1 MFIAAATL
9 PLIVGIVAAIAGLA
23 IGYIVG
29 SLPGAKYKKQLILA
43 QQQLHALQDQRSD
56 TVKRYESEPI
66 DVVPTARPE
75 PTPTPEPPREPEPQ
89 TKPAAESSEVGESN
103 SESAASSAAADA
115 TLKSKLPPPKSGNK
129 LPERRKKVREHEPA
143 ATQPTADAKAW
154 AAQLEQ
160 YQLAYAQQFERAEQL
175 QAQLSQLTDKGDVPK
190 QVFVLQAQLTAE
202 KDRVSQL
209 EADLEA
215 ARQVQPI
222 AATQPLVT
230 PPAPAAEPEAPSDT
244 QWQIRQ
250 LHQEQISL
258 QMELDK
264 QSDRIQELTAERDSA
279 KDNSTKLSEQFH
291 ELRSI
296 LGQKEALVAS
306 LEREVTELRN
316 RASTQPDSSEVAA
329 KTSEDTALS
338 VDSALEDSDASAPQD
353 MPQPLI
359 GAAAEDSSQ
368 FQAQIAELAS
378 NNQQLT
384 QRLQQYQEAEQ
395 TWKARFQAMQQKLA
409 EGAQQLQQLDAKY
422 RESQQN
428 VHQLATDLQFQSG
441 DPSEITKY
449 QEMLKKA
456 GQQIEL
462 MKAELG
468 KAAKAHTQLKQQLQ
482 TATEN
487 AIAPEQL
494 EQLRQQLRET
504 QEHSQALQQQV
515 QQLTAE
521 REQKETEYASLRQQ
535 FEQTAPSPD
544 QVAEAERQR
553 QQFEQTIQTLE
564 AELQTVRQNLQTA
577 TEALESERSNQEQLR
592 LQLEEAELRG
602 GESQARLIKL
612 EGDLQSATAASPAAT
627 NQATELE
634 QENDDLRTK
643 LEEIRLESQKLKNDL
658 TALHEDKDRL
668 VAQLQEAQGG
678 QREVDN
684 MRHQLSQVHIE
695 KQSLWAQVQSL
706 NSELQN
712 WRESDREQQQIAQ
725 LLDTANEDK
734 TILNERI
741 QQLEAELDKLR
752 SDQTK
757 HGVPVAAT
765 ADDADTPGVT
775 PFVAAAA
782 AAGIAAAATS
792 SGDDDWQQQRS
803 ELESKL
809 QAAENSLAEKQT
821 EMQRL
826 VETATDEANR
836 LQAAEQKLVEADAAY
851 AQLQD
856 KHTRLANKAAELE
869 QAVSEAQTSRGGSE
883 FDSQTLEVLQNQV
896 ARLRQER
903 SALQKKLAASS
914 SEMVRPKPS
923 GRPSRAARPADSNR
937 KARVSSKKVAR
948 QSDPKAVRR
957 RRVSGST
964 STAGTKDDD
973 ELGRVYLSAPKAPD
987 DLTQIKGIGKGY
999 EEKLNRLGIYT
1010 FEQIQV
1016 WNKSIVA
1023 VVSQRLKVG
1032 DRIKEQKWVQQ
1043 AKKLAKEKDKKQE

>member
-43 QQQLHALQDQRSD
+43 QRQLQALQDQRSD

-66 DVVPTARPE
+66 DVIPTARPE
-75 PTPTPEPPREPEPQ
+75 PAPPREPEAQ
-89 TKPAAESSEVGESN
+89 EEPAAESPKVAESN
-103 SESAASSAAADA
+103 NEPASAPSAADA
-115 TLKSKLPPPKSGNK
+115 KLKSKLPPPKSGNK

-143 ATQPTADAKAW
+143 ATQPTADAQAW

-175 QAQLSQLTDKGDVPK
+175 QSQLTQLAGKGDVPK
-190 QVFVLQAQLTAE
+190 QVFVLQAQLAAE
-202 KDRVSQL
+202 KDRVTQL

-215 ARQVQPI
+215 ARQAQPI

-230 PPAPAAEPEAPSDT
+230 PPAPAAEPETPSDT

-279 KDNSTKLSEQFH
+279 KDNSTKLSEQFDQ
-291 ELRSI
+291 LRSI
-296 LGQKEALVAS
+296 LGEKEALVAS

-316 RASTQPDSSEVAA
+316 RAATQPDSSEGAA
-329 KTSEDTALS
+329 KTTEDAAVS
-338 VDSALEDSDASAPQD
+338 VDSSPEEISEPAAQNL
-353 MPQPLI
+353 PQPLI
-359 GAAAEDSSQ
+359 GGAAEDDSQ
-368 FQAQIAELAS
+368 LQAQMAELAS
-378 NNQQLT
+378 NNQQLA

-428 VHQLATDLQFQSG
+428 VHRLATDLQFQSG
-441 DPSEITKY
+441 DPSEVAKY

-468 KAAKAHTQLKQQLQ
+468 KAANAHTQLKQQLQ
-482 TATEN
+482 AATEN

-494 EQLRQQLRET
+494 AQLQQQVRET

-515 QQLTAE
+515 QQLTTE
-521 REQKETEYASLRQQ
+521 REQKEIEFDSLRQQ
-535 FEQTAPSPD
+535 LEQSAPSPE
-544 QVAEAERQR
+544 QIAEAESQR

-577 TEALESERSNQEQLR
+577 TEALDSERSNQEQLR
-592 LQLEEAELRG
+592 LQLEEAELRS

-612 EGDLQSATAASPAAT
+612 EEDLQSATVTSPAET
-627 NQATELE
+627 NHATELE

-668 VAQLQEAQGG
+668 VAQLQEAQSG
-678 QREVDN
+678 QREIDS

-712 WRESDREQQQIAQ
+712 WRESDREQQQIAR

-757 HGVPVAAT
+757 QDVPVA
-765 ADDADTPGVT
+765 
-775 PFVAAAA
+775 
-782 AAGIAAAATS
+782 
-792 SGDDDWQQQRS
+792 
-803 ELESKL
+803 
-809 QAAENSLAEKQT
+809 
-821 EMQRL
+821 
-826 VETATDEANR
+826 ETT
-836 LQAAEQKLVEADAAY
+836 
-851 AQLQD
+851 
-856 KHTRLANKAAELE
+856 
-869 QAVSEAQTSRGGSE
+869 
-883 FDSQTLEVLQNQV
+883 
-896 ARLRQER
+896 
-903 SALQKKLAASS
+903 
-914 SEMVRPKPS
+914 
-923 GRPSRAARPADSNR
+923 
-937 KARVSSKKVAR
+937 
-948 QSDPKAVRR
+948 
-957 RRVSGST
+957 
-964 STAGTKDDD
+964 
-973 ELGRVYLSAPKAPD
+973 
-987 DLTQIKGIGKGY
+987 
-999 EEKLNRLGIYT
+999 
-1010 FEQIQV
+1010 
-1016 WNKSIVA
+1016 
-1023 VVSQRLKVG
+1023 
-1032 DRIKEQKWVQQ
+1032 
-1043 AKKLAKEKDKKQE
+1043 